1 MLRELQKKKNI
12 QYVFH
17 PKVEI
22 RNAIREAG
30 IPYTFVNCNGFIAYC
45 ASFFFKE
52 NLQVLPSDKVTIFGD
67 GNLKGNKNDEF
78 ASKLC
83 GIALIFE
90 IFKSLIYV
98 F

>member
-1 MLRELQKKKNI
+1 M
-12 QYVFH
+12 FH

-30 IPYTFVNCNGFIAYC
+30 IPYTFVNSNAFIAYGV
-45 ASFFFKE
+45 SLFFKE
-52 NLQVLPSDKVTIFGD
+52 NLQVPPSDKVTIFGD
-67 GNLKGNKNDEF
+67 GNVKGNKIDEF

-83 GIALIFE
+83 GLALIFE
-90 IFKSLIYV
+90 IFESFIYV

>member
-1 MLRELQKKKNI
+1 
-12 QYVFH
+12 VFH

-22 RNAIREAG
+22 CNAIREAG

-45 ASFFFKE
+45 VSFFFKE
-52 NLQVLPSDKVTIFGD
+52 NLQVLPSDKVTIFGH
-67 GNLKGNKNDEF
+67 GNVKVNTKMMNLLPNYV
-78 ASKLC
+78 

-90 IFKSLIYV
+90 IFESFIYV

>member
-1 MLRELQKKKNI
+1 M
-12 QYVFH
+12 FH

-30 IPYTFVNCNGFIAYC
+30 IPYTFVNSNGFIAY
-45 ASFFFKE
+45 AVSLLFKE
-52 NLQVLPSDKVTIFGD
+52 NLQVPPSGKVTIFGD
-67 GNLKGNKNDEF
+67 GNVKGNKNDEF

-90 IFKSLIYV
+90 IFGSFIYV
-98 F
+98 C

>member
-1 MLRELQKKKNI
+1 M
-12 QYVFH
+12 FH

-30 IPYTFVNCNGFIAYC
+30 IPYTFVSSNGFIAYC

-52 NLQVLPSDKVTIFGD
+52 NLQVPPSDKVTIFGD
-67 GNLKGNKNDEF
+67 GNVKGNKNDEF

-83 GIALIFE
+83 GIALIVE
-90 IFKSLIYV
+90 IFESFIYV